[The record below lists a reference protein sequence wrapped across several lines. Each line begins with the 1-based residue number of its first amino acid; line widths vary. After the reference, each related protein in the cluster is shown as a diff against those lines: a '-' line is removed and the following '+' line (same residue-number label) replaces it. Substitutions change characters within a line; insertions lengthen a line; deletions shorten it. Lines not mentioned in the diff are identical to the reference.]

1 MSYPFLD
8 HGGAGPVLHWAPA
21 NGFPLSTYR
30 PIIDGLANHYRSVT
44 VPPRAL
50 WPDVG
55 PPPERPGTWWEL
67 AEDLV
72 GGLREHV
79 TEPVVAIGHS
89 SGGVASLLAT
99 LLDRSLFRGLVLLDP
114 TILAPRILDEFRRA
128 KADGWQ
134 TSRHPFA
141 ARARERRSDFASYE
155 AAFAFWRD
163 KALFR
168 DWSDDALRLYVEGI
182 LRPVPR
188 RGFTLAWSGAWEAY
202 YFESVQT
209 EIWDDLTRLDPSL
222 PILAVGGA
230 TSDVFGPESTAK
242 FATVVPW
249 ADRATVEGGHL
260 FPQSS
265 PQGTFR
271 VLETWLNRTVTR

>member
-1 MSYPFLD
+1 MDYPLLTR
-8 HGGAGPVLHWAPA
+8 GGAGPLLHWAPA
-21 NGFPLSTYR
+21 NGFPLTTYR
-30 PIIDGLANHYRSVT
+30 PIIDGLANRYRSLT

-50 WPDVG
+50 WPDIG
-55 PPPERPGTWWEL
+55 QPPDRPGTWWEL

-72 GGLREHV
+72 GGLRQHA

-114 TILAPRILDEFRRA
+114 TILAPRILDQFRAA

-134 TSRHPFA
+134 VSRHPFA
-141 ARARERRSDFASYE
+141 FRARERRSEFASYE
-155 AAFAFWRD
+155 EAFAFWRD

-182 LRPVPR
+182 LRPLPR
-188 RGFTLAWSGAWEAY
+188 RGYTLAWSGAWEAY

-209 EIWDDLTRLDPSL
+209 EIWSDLTRLDPSL
-222 PILAVGGA
+222 PILAVGGS
-230 TSDVFGPESTAK
+230 TSDVFGPESTDK
-242 FATVVPW
+242 FRDLVPW
-249 ADRATVEGGHL
+249 ATVTTVQGGHL
-260 FPQSS
+260 FPQSA
-265 PQGTFR
+265 PEATFR
-271 VLETWLNRTVTR
+271 VLEAWLQRTVTR